1 MDVGTIIANIESVFL
16 VNIWFL
22 GFFTANG
29 PSWTVSTLFFFYVI
43 FPISLVMAQVW
54 SLAKST
60 QFFYERLGN
69 DTLCWPK

>member
-43 FPISLVMAQVW
+43 FPISLVMANGVVT
-54 SLAKST
+54 SKKYAIFL
-60 QFFYERLGN
+60 
-69 DTLCWPK
+69 